1 MIKDHSKKYNDLT
14 KSMSELGAKIPEI
27 MNGFNA
33 LHKASIIEGTLSSK
47 TKELIAL
54 GIAITVRCDGCIAF
68 HVHDALNAGA
78 SSEEILE
85 TIGVAI
91 LMGGGPALVY
101 GCEAMEALEQFIVL
115 EKHETTT
122 Q

>member
-1 MIKDHSKKYNDLT
+1 MIKDYSKNYNDLT
-14 KSMSELGAKIPEI
+14 KLMKELGTKIPDT
-27 MNGFNA
+27 MKGFND
-33 LHKASIIEGTLSSK
+33 LHKASTADGVLPSK

-78 SSEEILE
+78 TSQDIIE

-101 GCEAMEALEQFIVL
+101 GCEAMEALSQFAVL
-115 EKHETTT
+115 EH
-122 Q
+122 

>member
-1 MIKDHSKKYNDLT
+1 MIKDYFKNYNDLN
-14 KSMSELGAKIPEI
+14 KLMSELETKLPET
-27 MNGFNA
+27 MKGFND
-33 LHKASIIEGTLSSK
+33 LHKASVSDGILPAQ

-68 HVHDALNAGA
+68 HVHDALKAGA
-78 SSEEILE
+78 SSEEIME
-85 TIGVAI
+85 TISVAI

-101 GCEAMEALEQFIVL
+101 GCEAMEALEQFVVL
-115 EKHETTT
+115 E

>member
-1 MIKDHSKKYNDLT
+1 MVKDYSKNYNDLT
-14 KSMSELGAKIPEI
+14 KLMRELGTKIPDT
-27 MNGFNA
+27 MKGFNN
-33 LHKASIIEGTLSSK
+33 LHKASMVNGVLPSK

-68 HVHDALNAGA
+68 HVHDALDAGA
-78 SSEEILE
+78 TSEAIIE

-101 GCEAMEALEQFIVL
+101 GCEAMEALSQFVVL
-115 EKHETTT
+115 E